1 MSLEDRTGQ
10 IRSVSLSGEA
20 QSKYIGQMLATLRAA
35 RLNDQYCEARR
46 LGSHLRAM
54 GPDLHR
60 GLYPNLQIN
69 LESGLPTYREW
80 TRVQTDVSIAAE
92 QLRQLGSRKELARRA
107 ENSAHEIHQQQLAKY
122 DYYDGIADTPLAP
135 LGAMDVAL
143 RRVDASRQQA
153 AFFINFD
160 KLDVTGVFVRFRI
173 ALTQRNQVWSSPAV
187 RLDDDT
193 ASYTEEFKA
202 LIYRFSTLDAEFTL
216 TKLATLP
223 GVEVQRIARGT
234 VGPVYFGGDR
244 LSGQEVPE
252 PFDQLLRESPEGF
265 VALFG
270 LEQAASDIAESRNN
284 DPVGG
289 LFETELSRSMR
300 STYARARE
308 TLDYRVFKDRKF
320 VVSRG
325 LEGKLRELC
334 ATMGTQNIIYS
345 V

>member
-1 MSLEDRTGQ
+1 MNPEDRTGE
-10 IRSVSLSGEA
+10 IRSVALTGEEQTA
-20 QSKYIGQMLATLRAA
+20 YLRRMLATLRAA

-46 LGSHLRAM
+46 LGAHMRAM
-54 GPDLHR
+54 DPDVHR
-60 GLYPNLQIN
+60 GVYPTLQVN

-80 TRVQTDVSIAAE
+80 TRVQTDVSIAAD
-92 QLRQLGSRKELARRA
+92 QMRQLGDRQELARRA
-107 ENSAHEIHQQQLAKY
+107 SSSAHEIHQQQLAKY
-122 DYYDGIADTPLAP
+122 DYYDAIADTPLAP

-173 ALTQRNQVWSSPAV
+173 ALTQRNQVWNSPAV

-193 ASYTEEFKA
+193 ASYTDEFKS

-223 GVEVQRIARGT
+223 GVEVQRISRGT

-244 LSGQEVPE
+244 LTGQDVPE
-252 PFDQLLRESPEGF
+252 PFDQLLGDDPDAF

-300 STYARARE
+300 PTYARARE

-325 LEGKLRELC
+325 LEGKLREIC